1 MTGPCSGGVRGSDG
15 FSLIEAM
22 VAVSILAMIGLASF
36 GTITRSMDARER
48 ATQMTDRY
56 GELRQ
61 ALGRMSQEI
70 SQAFLSMHKDYSD
83 PRTATLFATRRALGS
98 NRLDFTSF
106 SHFKYMADANE
117 CDQNELSYYIDV
129 DATDP
134 TRKNLMRRE
143 QNRIDEHPDE
153 GGRSQILAHDVT
165 ALDFLFY
172 DPKTD
177 RWEEQWD
184 STSQDHR
191 NRLPKFIKIVLTT
204 TDQAGKPMKLSTKTR
219 TFLKEAI
226 LIPGSGFAPG
236 ID

>member
-1 MTGPCSGGVRGSDG
+1 MMPARHDRRASAG

-22 VAVSILAMIGLASF
+22 VAVSILAMIGIASF

-61 ALGRMSQEI
+61 ALARMSQEI

-83 PRTATLFATRRALGS
+83 PRTATLFATRRSLGS

-117 CDQNELSYYIDV
+117 CDQNELSYYIEV
-129 DATDP
+129 DAKDP
-134 TRKNLMRRE
+134 KQKNLMRRE

-153 GGRSQILAHDVT
+153 GGRAQVLAHDVT

-172 DPKTD
+172 DAKTD
-177 RWEEQWD
+177 RWEENWD

-204 TDQAGKPMKLSTKTR
+204 TDQTGKPMKLSTKTR